1 MSQGSLAVVDYSGF
15 LVKKRERR
23 GWRRAKKRRA
33 LEMQAMT
40 EIRFLQ
46 SKRGSQASSREDD
59 VGGLLKSHR

>member
-46 SKRGSQASSREDD
+46 SKRGS
-59 VGGLLKSHR
+59 